1 MKTKLSSKT
10 KSAKKA
16 RGKREASAANVP
28 EQGAAFPV
36 VGIGAS
42 AGGLE
47 AFTDLLRHLPEKT
60 GMAFVLV
67 QHLDPTHGSVL
78 PEILSRATKI
88 PVSEV
93 KDGSK
98 VEPDHV
104 YVIPANTSMVIEGG
118 VLRLGARTLT
128 RGIHMPIDQFFQSL
142 AEDRDS
148 QAIGVILSGTASDGT
163 EGCNAI
169 KAAGGIT
176 FAQSE
181 ASAKYSSMPHS
192 AIAAGCIDLVL
203 DPKNIARELARIG
216 QHPYVAYIPAQK
228 EESEAIGKGTD
239 MERLLSLVCDATGVD
254 FNLYKATT
262 LQRRVKRRMVLQRLE
277 SVKDYLQYIKENPGE
292 LNELYRD
299 ILIHV
304 TGFFRDKDAFDA
316 LGNNVFPTLFE
327 NRKLDDAPIRIWV
340 PGCSSGEEVYSIAIV
355 LLEYMWEKA
364 RTTPSSLSKGAQ
376 IFATDVSDTALDRA
390 RTGLYTEAAVAAV
403 SPERL
408 SRFFLRL
415 DGGYRVNKSV
425 RDMCIFARQNL
436 VKDPPFSNLDLI
448 SCRNLLIYLGPALQK
463 RVIPALH
470 YALKPNGYLMLGS
483 SESLGTFSDHFMLV
497 DKKNKIY
504 RKKTTT
510 RLITYFTGVDFSS
523 HQLKNAKPDKA
534 VSPELTVEKE
544 VERLLVNRYVPASI
558 VLNDAMEIVQF
569 RGRTGA
575 YLEPA
580 AGHPTFSLSK
590 MAREG
595 LLVDLRA
602 ALSTAK
608 KDNQPVRAEG
618 VRVKS
623 NGGTREVALEVMPV
637 RAQGSAERYFV
648 VVFDESGSRVA
659 REAKDKREKALPK
672 QSPAGRENERLAAEL
687 QQMREQLQTLIEDH
701 ETTSEEYKS
710 ANEEVLSANEELQS
724 TNEEL
729 ETAKEELQSSNEE
742 LTTLNEELHNRNTEL
757 SVANNDLLNL
767 LANTNLPVV
776 MVGSDL
782 RIRRFTPPAEK
793 LMNLIQGDI
802 GRRLGEIRSNFN
814 VDDLEQI
821 VRTTI
826 ESTVLHEQE
835 VQEKNDGRW
844 HVMRVRPYKT
854 VDDRLDGAV
863 ITLQDIDV
871 LKRTLERVRVYV
883 DLLSENARES
893 ILILEAGLR
902 VSAANRA
909 FYRTFHVAPEE
920 TEGRLIYELGSR
932 QWDIPELRDLLHQI
946 QKGITRIDDFEVRH
960 NFPHL
965 GARTMVLNA
974 RRIEPQPGQ
983 QLIYLSIDDVTEQR
997 AQLEKLKRQAALLD
1011 LARDTV
1017 IVRDLEGY
1025 IQFWNRGA
1033 EETYG
1038 WKRDEAIGR
1047 ITHELLRTE
1056 FPNPFK
1062 EIQAELVQTGY
1073 WEGELAQTRRDG
1085 ERRLVS
1091 SRWALLKEEQS
1102 APVIIEINTD
1112 ITDKKRSEESLRHLS
1127 GYLMRVQDEERRRIA
1142 RELHDSTG
1150 QKLVALKMDLEELA
1164 KQSKADIQKPLS
1176 EAVKLA
1182 DEASS
1187 ELRTLA
1193 QLLHPPLLDEAGLV
1207 SAAQWIVEGF
1217 STRSGIKVDL
1227 EISPQWSRL
1236 PQNVEMALFRII
1248 QESLNNIRK
1257 HADAKNARIEL
1268 KDDTDKVSLQI
1279 SDDGKGMPEEVL
1291 ASASEEK
1298 APFGVG
1304 ILGMK
1309 ERLSQLGG
1317 TLQISSGKKG
1327 TTIKVEVPN
1336 HQESAKRVTSN

>member
-16 RGKREASAANVP
+16 HVKRQASAAK
-28 EQGAAFPV
+28 ELKQETAFPV

-47 AFTDLLRHLPEKT
+47 AFSQLLRHLPEQT
-60 GMAFVLV
+60 GMAYVLV
-67 QHLDPTHGSVL
+67 QHLDPSHGSVL
-78 PEILSRATKI
+78 PEILSRATRI
-88 PVSEV
+88 PVTEV
-93 KDGSK
+93 KDGTK
-98 VEPDHV
+98 VEPDHI
-104 YVIPANTSMVIEGG
+104 YVIPANTSMVIESGT
-118 VLRLGARTLT
+118 LRLGARTLT
-128 RGIHMPIDQFFQSL
+128 RGMHMPIDQFFQSL
-142 AEDRDS
+142 ADERNN
-148 QAIGVILSGTASDGT
+148 QAIGVVLSGTASDGT
-163 EGCNAI
+163 GGCNLI

-181 ASAKYSSMPHS
+181 TSAKYTSMPHN
-192 AIAAGCIDLVL
+192 AIAAGCIDFVL
-203 DPKNIARELARIG
+203 DPKNIAKELARIG
-216 QHPYVAYIPAQK
+216 RHPYVAHVPAAK
-228 EESEAIGKGTD
+228 EESAVIGTGTH
-239 MERLLSLVCDATGVD
+239 MEQLLALVREATGVD
-254 FNLYKATT
+254 FNLYKPMT
-262 LQRRVKRRMVLQRLE
+262 LQRRIKRRMVLHGLE
-277 SVKDYLQYIKENPGE
+277 KVKDYLHYIKQHRGE
-292 LNELYRD
+292 LDELYRD

-304 TGFFRDKDAFDA
+304 TGFFRDKDAFQA
-316 LGNNVFPTLFE
+316 LHDNVFPTLFE

-340 PGCSSGEEVYSIAIV
+340 PGCSTGEEVYSIAIV

-364 RTTPSSLSKGAQ
+364 RTAASTVSKGVQ

-390 RTGLYTEAAVAAV
+390 RTGLYTETAVADV

-408 SRFFLRL
+408 ARFFGRI
-415 DGGYRVNKSV
+415 DGGYRINKSV

-436 VKDPPFSNLDLI
+436 TKDPPFSNLDLI

-483 SESLGTFSDHFMLV
+483 SESLGAYADHFLIT

-504 RKKTTT
+504 QKKFAT
-510 RLITYFTGVDFSS
+510 RLITYFTGTEFAL
-523 HQLKNAKPDKA
+523 HQPEGARPHRA
-534 VSPELTVEKE
+534 APTELTVEKE

-558 VLNDAMEIVQF
+558 VLNDVMEIVQF

-580 AGHPTFSLSK
+580 AGHPTFSLSR

-602 ALSTAK
+602 ALSAAK
-608 KDNQPVRAEG
+608 KDDKPVRVEG
-618 VRVKS
+618 VQVKS
-623 NGGTREVALEVMPV
+623 NGGTREVNLEVMPV
-637 RAQGSAERYFV
+637 RAQGSAERHFV
-648 VVFDESGSRVA
+648 VVFEELGPRLA
-659 REAKDKREKALPK
+659 HEAKRRREKAAKP
-672 QSPAGRENERLAAEL
+672 SRPGRENERLHAEL
-687 QQMREQLQTLIEDH
+687 QQLREQLQNLIEEH
-701 ETTSEEYKS
+701 ETTAEEYKS

-757 SVANNDLLNL
+757 SVANSDLLNL

-776 MVGSDL
+776 IVGSDL

-802 GRRLGEIRSNFN
+802 GRRLGEIRSNLN

-821 VRTTI
+821 VRGAIDSTI
-826 ESTVLHEQE
+826 LHEQE
-835 VQEKNDGRW
+835 VQEKNNGRW

-854 VDDRLDGAV
+854 ADNKLEGAV

-883 DLLSENARES
+883 DVLSENAREP
-893 ILILEAGLR
+893 ILILESSLR

-909 FYRTFHVAPEE
+909 FYRTFQVAPEE
-920 TEGRLIYELGSR
+920 TEGRPIHELGNR
-932 QWDIPELRDLLHQI
+932 QWDIPELGDLLQQI
-946 QKGITRIDDFEVRH
+946 QSGITRIDDFEVRH
-960 NFPHL
+960 NFPRL
-965 GARTMVLNA
+965 GTRTMVLNA

-983 QLIYLSIDDVTEQR
+983 QLIYLSIEDVTEQR
-997 AQLEKLKRQAALLD
+997 AQLEKLKRQATLLD

-1017 IVRDLEGY
+1017 IVRDFDGA

-1033 EETYG
+1033 QETYG
-1038 WKRDEAIGR
+1038 WKRDEAIGK
-1047 ITHELLRTE
+1047 TAHELLRTE
-1056 FPNPFK
+1056 FPRPFK
-1062 EIQAELVQTGY
+1062 EIQTELVQTGY
-1073 WEGELAQTRRDG
+1073 WEGELTHTRRDG
-1085 ERRLVS
+1085 ERRVVS
-1091 SRWALLKEEQS
+1091 SRWALLKEGQS

-1112 ITDKKRSEESLRHLS
+1112 ITDKKRSEESLRQLS

-1150 QKLVALKMDLEELA
+1150 QKLVALKMDLEALA
-1164 KQSKADIQKPLS
+1164 KQSKSENQKELS
-1176 EAVKLA
+1176 GALKLA
-1182 DEASS
+1182 DEATS
-1187 ELRTLA
+1187 ELRSLA

-1207 SAAQWIVEGF
+1207 SATQWMVEGF
-1217 STRSGIKVDL
+1217 SSRSGIKVDL
-1227 EISPQWSRL
+1227 EISPKWPRL
-1236 PQNVEMALFRII
+1236 PQTVEMALFRII

-1268 KDDTDKVSLQI
+1268 KGDTDKVTLQI

-1291 ASASEEK
+1291 AGAGNEK
-1298 APFGVG
+1298 APLGVG

-1317 TLQISSGKKG
+1317 TLQISSSKRG
-1327 TTIKVEVPN
+1327 TTITVEVPN
-1336 HQESAKRVTSN
+1336 HKGRAESVA